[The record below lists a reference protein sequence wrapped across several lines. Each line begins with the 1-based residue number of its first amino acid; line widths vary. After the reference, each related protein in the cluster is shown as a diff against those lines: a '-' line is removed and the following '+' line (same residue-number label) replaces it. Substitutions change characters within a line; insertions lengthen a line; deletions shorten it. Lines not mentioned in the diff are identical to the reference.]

1 MRDPSHG
8 FHAFCLAWPSSFCVV
23 CFSASP
29 VRPATMALPLSHA
42 KRLLSTAAV
51 RSSTSFM
58 LNGPSFSAIPTPP
71 VASQSPAP
79 AVSDKPSVRFSFHG
93 RKLPN
98 NLTPL
103 NSPAGRN
110 IFKVRPRQ
118 LALKTFWSEGLAP
131 TRMPTFP
138 KSSHVVRLLTDTPL
152 LLTDTPSTP
161 LRPYSALW

>member
-1 MRDPSHG
+1 MC
-8 FHAFCLAWPSSFCVV
+8 CLFQRVTVST
-23 CFSASP
+23 
-29 VRPATMALPLSHA
+29 ATMALPLSHA

-58 LNGPSFSAIPTPP
+58 LNGPSFVAIPTPP
-71 VASQSPAP
+71 VASQSPPP
-79 AVSDKPSVRFSFHG
+79 AVSDKPNVRFSFHG

-118 LALKTFWSEGLAP
+118 LALKTFWSECPAP
-131 TRMPTFP
+131 TRTPTFQKLP
-138 KSSHVVRLLTDTPL
+138 MSFSSVPAPLRALSFPNQAFRLLTD
-152 LLTDTPSTP
+152 TP
-161 LRPYSALW
+161 LRPYSAL